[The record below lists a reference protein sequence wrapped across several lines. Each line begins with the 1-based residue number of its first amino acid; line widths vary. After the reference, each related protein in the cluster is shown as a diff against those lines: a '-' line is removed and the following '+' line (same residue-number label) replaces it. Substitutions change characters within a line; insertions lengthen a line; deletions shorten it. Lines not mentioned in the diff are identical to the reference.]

1 MLWYNIIEV
10 IIMTA
15 SIHCK
20 VDAEVKKQAEAVFKE
35 AGLNTSTA
43 INLFLK
49 QAVIFKGIPFPIYT
63 EKHNE
68 LNKLQDKKTL
78 KKINDLIKDIERNK
92 YTGLGSPEPLRGDLA
107 GFWSR
112 HIDSK
117 NRLIYNIDEIHGTIA
132 IAQCR

>member
-1 MLWYNIIEV
+1 MKKIWSE
-10 IIMTA
+10 TA
-15 SIHCK
+15 WN
-20 VDAEVKKQAEAVFKE
+20 DY
-35 AGLNTSTA
+35 
-43 INLFLK
+43 
-49 QAVIFKGIPFPIYT
+49 IYWQR
-63 EKHNE
+63 
-68 LNKLQDKKTL
+68 QDKKTL

>member
-1 MLWYNIIEV
+1 MKKIWSE
-10 IIMTA
+10 TA
-15 SIHCK
+15 WN
-20 VDAEVKKQAEAVFKE
+20 DY
-35 AGLNTSTA
+35 
-43 INLFLK
+43 
-49 QAVIFKGIPFPIYT
+49 IYWQ
-63 EKHNE
+63 K
-68 LNKLQDKKTL
+68 QDKKTL